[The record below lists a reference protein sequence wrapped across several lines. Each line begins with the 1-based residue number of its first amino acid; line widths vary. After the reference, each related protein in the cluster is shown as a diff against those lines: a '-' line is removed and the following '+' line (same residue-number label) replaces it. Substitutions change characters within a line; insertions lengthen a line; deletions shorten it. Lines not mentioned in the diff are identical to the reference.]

1 MVYDKLVEKAV
12 FHVATS
18 SDVGNRAGGK
28 RPHVWFA
35 PLIVGH
41 IIIMSEENS
50 LENDTVIGEPVL
62 LSLRLRLNVSR
73 SIFCASVPLLF
84 VPGEWWLVL
93 QVVQVNPL
101 VRR

>member
-41 IIIMSEENS
+41 IIIMSEEKS
-50 LENDTVIGEPVL
+50 LQNDTVIGEPVL

-73 SIFCASVPLLF
+73 SIS
-84 VPGEWWLVL
+84 
-93 QVVQVNPL
+93 
-101 VRR
+101 VRRCHCFSSLGSGGLYSRLYR

>member
-1 MVYDKLVEKAV
+1 MVYDKLKEKAV

-41 IIIMSEENS
+41 IIIMSEEKS
-50 LENDTVIGEPVL
+50 LQNDTVIGERVVTAFE
-62 LSLRLRLNVSR
+62 SECVTLNFLCVGATAFRPSGVA
-73 SIFCASVPLLF
+73 CT
-84 VPGEWWLVL
+84 PGCTGEAFG
-93 QVVQVNPL
+93 
-101 VRR
+101 